1 MHLRQNNMCEKH
13 EFCLEWGKYP
23 QVTNKMFVGCQLKM
37 YTGTYIS
44 KIDKTLDYPIPNS
57 KTLR

>member
-1 MHLRQNNMCEKH
+1 MCEKH

-23 QVTNKMFVGCQLKM
+23 QVTNKKFVGCQLKM

-57 KTLR
+57 KRLT